1 MERILAGA
9 GYETFIFAS
18 AQAALAVFEQGEQVV
33 DMLLTDVMPPGPIH
47 GTWAIGFEPRPHA
60 GVLCLLGRHQAEGN
74 VGG

>member
-47 GTWAIGFEPRPHA
+47 GTWAIGFEP
-60 GVLCLLGRHQAEGN
+60 
-74 VGG
+74 